1 MFGEHF
7 RKWQPTILKWYINI
21 FNLNFFLLYK
31 KSAYDTIYNLKSGF
45 NTITSKYP
53 LGLKWHLH
61 NLSYI
66 VNIRGCKS
74 LSLFFH
80 TLMCLIICGQ
90 STAHLD
96 TPGYVRGRSLHIS
109 LQTLVMLVT
118 QEHAMCVC
126 VLCVCVSEVDEEK
139 RKELMLRGVPEHCC
153 QSYLWEQSVRDNV
166 TDNKISEQ
174 VCHHFLTEMS
184 SSNCQ

>member
-80 TLMCLIICGQ
+80 TLMCLIICGR

-96 TPGYVRGRSLHIS
+96 IPGYVRGRSLHIS

-126 VLCVCVSEVDEEK
+126 ALCVCFRGGRGEEEGAHVA
-139 RKELMLRGVPEHCC
+139 RSTWTLLPELSLGA
-153 QSYLWEQSVRDNV
+153 
-166 TDNKISEQ
+166 
-174 VCHHFLTEMS
+174 VCPGQ
-184 SSNCQ
+184 CDR